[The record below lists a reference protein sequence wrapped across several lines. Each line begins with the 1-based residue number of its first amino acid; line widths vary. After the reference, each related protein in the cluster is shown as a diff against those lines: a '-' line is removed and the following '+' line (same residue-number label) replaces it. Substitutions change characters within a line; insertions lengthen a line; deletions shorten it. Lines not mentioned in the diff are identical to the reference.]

1 MTSLIG
7 NFLMVGCVLIAAC
20 GPPKAPRQSPEP
32 RPEESTVTFDGGT
45 LRVVTGEC
53 DEVDLA
59 TIREWADR
67 AHRDLSEVWPGRA
80 DRFRVDGL
88 VMYGMLEPISN
99 GKPAYGYWDRKR
111 QTVVYQCGVERVI
124 RHELFHV
131 WCDRTDLPC
140 NCTWIDHPD
149 GFGLDCAPQEK

>member
-1 MTSLIG
+1 MIG
-7 NFLMVGCVLIAAC
+7 NFLLVGCVLIAAG
-20 GPPKAPRQSPEP
+20 GPLEAAQQSPEP
-32 RPEESTVTFDGGT
+32 RPGESTVTFEGGT
-45 LRVVTGEC
+45 LRVVAGEC
-53 DEVDLA
+53 DEVDLE

-80 DRFRVDGL
+80 GQFRVDGL
-88 VMYGMLEPISN
+88 VMYGMVEPISN

-111 QTVVYQCGVERVI
+111 QTVVYRCGVERVI

-131 WCDRTDLPC
+131 WCDRAELPC

-149 GFGLDCAPQEK
+149 GFGLDCSPQEK